1 MRLPEGT
8 TVYIGGKK
16 YTRNIPDELA
26 PDGLKSER
34 SDTKPMRSIKK
45 SDKKDGE

>member
-16 YTRNIPDELA
+16 YVRNMPDNLA
-26 PDGLKSER
+26 PDHLKSGKT
-34 SDTKPMRSIKK
+34 DTKELKKISK
-45 SDKKDGE
+45 SDKKGGE